1 MLFMAVLRFFQV
13 LVPSIGAAGKNVNRK
28 SVQKHG
34 AAPGFFCFKAQKRR
48 PRSHGVPLPV
58 RLGSKKGEDLRPPL
72 LSHWASALPMARQA
86 SRAVSSGASQ
96 QMTLGTAR
104 PMLDSSQSFS
114 QVRIQSPLPQ
124 P

>member
-1 MLFMAVLRFFQV
+1 
-13 LVPSIGAAGKNVNRK
+13 
-28 SVQKHG
+28 
-34 AAPGFFCFKAQKRR
+34 
-48 PRSHGVPLPV
+48 
-58 RLGSKKGEDLRPPL
+58 
-72 LSHWASALPMARQA
+72 MARQA
-86 SRAVSSGASQ
+86 SSAVSSGVSQ

>member
-1 MLFMAVLRFFQV
+1 MAVLRFFQV

-34 AAPGFFCFKAQKRR
+34 AAPDFFCFKAQKRR
-48 PRSHGVPLPV
+48 PRSPGAPLPI
-58 RLGSKKGEDLRPPL
+58 RLGLKRKRGGLASSPS

-86 SRAVSSGASQ
+86 SKAVSSGASQ

>member
-1 MLFMAVLRFFQV
+1 MSTANLYKSAARRRFFSALKLKSAVLT
-13 LVPSIGAAGKNVNRK
+13 
-28 SVQKHG
+28 
-34 AAPGFFCFKAQKRR
+34 AAPSPEGPVPQRA
-48 PRSHGVPLPV
+48 GPLP
-58 RLGSKKGEDLRPPL
+58 LPPGSTKGGGTCVPPP
-72 LSHWASALPMARQA
+72 LSHWARALPMARQA
-86 SRAVSSGASQ
+86 SSAVSSGASQ